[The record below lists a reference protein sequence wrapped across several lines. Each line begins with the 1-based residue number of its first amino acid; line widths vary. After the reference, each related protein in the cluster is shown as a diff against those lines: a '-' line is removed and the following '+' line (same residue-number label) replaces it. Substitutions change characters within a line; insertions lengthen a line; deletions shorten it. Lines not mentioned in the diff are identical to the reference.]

1 MIPRCG
7 HRPSAKLLLYRDS
20 NRLEPP
26 GQHHRPRRLRSAV
39 QSPSSGHATSVGPS
53 NDHPTS
59 AGPSNDHPTSVGPI
73 NDHATSA
80 GRQRAVLTPLHSA
93 RLLVEAAY
101 ISKSAYLDFFLASLK
116 SLGRFTSG
124 V

>member
-39 QSPSSGHATSVGPS
+39 QGPSSGHATSVGPS
-53 NDHPTS
+53 
-59 AGPSNDHPTSVGPI
+59 SN
-73 NDHATSA
+73 HATSA
-80 GRQRAVLTPLHSA
+80 GRQRAVPTPLHSA

-101 ISKSAYLDFFLASLK
+101 ISKSTFLDFFLPSLK
-116 SLGRFTSG
+116 YFGRF
-124 V
+124 